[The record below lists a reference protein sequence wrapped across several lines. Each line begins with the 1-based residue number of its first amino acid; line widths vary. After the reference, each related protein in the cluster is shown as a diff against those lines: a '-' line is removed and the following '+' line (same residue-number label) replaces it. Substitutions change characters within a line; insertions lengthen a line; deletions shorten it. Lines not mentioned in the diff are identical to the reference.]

1 MRLFKK
7 NPLLR
12 PKSATFC
19 PGCPKKDLQ
28 LNKDFTFDIKIPEQE
43 PVVNKPKISIISE
56 KIKKKSHLKQ
66 TLF

>member
-1 MRLFKK
+1 MKLFKK

-19 PGCPKKDLQ
+19 AGCPKKDLQ
-28 LNKDFTFDIKIPEQE
+28 LNKEFVFDIKIPEQE
-43 PVVNKPKISIISE
+43 PVENKPKISIISE
-56 KIKKKSHLKQ
+56 KIKKKSNFKQ